1 MKEWRNS
8 RGFTLIEVLVA
19 LAVIA
24 LALTALG
31 MSAMR
36 SVDTQFQIE
45 QRSLALWLA
54 ENRLAEARLER
65 SLESGI
71 ARGRESMGG
80 RQWQW
85 QRSVQPAPGGMLW
98 RIDVS
103 VLDAQGNPVLIHT
116 GFEAR

>member
-1 MKEWRNS
+1 MSFRN
-8 RGFTLIEVLVA
+8 RAYGFTLIEVLVA

-31 MSAMR
+31 MSGMR
-36 SVDTQFQIE
+36 AVDTQREIE

-54 ENRLAEARLER
+54 DNRLAEARLEQ
-65 SLESGI
+65 SLQSGVI
-71 ARGRESMGG
+71 RGREDLGG

-85 QRSVQPAPGGMLW
+85 QRSVEPAPGDLLW
-98 RIDVS
+98 RIDVV
-103 VLDAQGNPVLIHT
+103 VLDDRGRQVLTHT

>member
-1 MKEWRNS
+1 MKD

-19 LAVIA
+19 LAVVA

-36 SVDTQFQIE
+36 AVETRFEIE

-54 ENRLAEARLER
+54 ENRLAEARLDR
-65 SLESGI
+65 ALQPGTV
-71 ARGRESMGG
+71 RGQEAMGD

-85 QRSVQPAPGGMLW
+85 QRSVQPAPGGLLW
-98 RIDVS
+98 RIDVA
-103 VLDAQGNPVLIHT
+103 VLDEQGAPVLTHT
-116 GFEAR
+116 GFQVR